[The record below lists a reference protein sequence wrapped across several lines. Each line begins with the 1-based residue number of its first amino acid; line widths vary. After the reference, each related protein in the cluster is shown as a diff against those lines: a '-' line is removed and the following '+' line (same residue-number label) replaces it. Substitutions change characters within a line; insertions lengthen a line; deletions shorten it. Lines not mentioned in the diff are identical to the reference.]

1 MTEFFESI
9 FPFGAF
15 FVIGFFAAAG
25 WVTFQFILKVIKN
38 YFKSPYEEGYNY
50 IIIEGTE
57 NTQYPEKYS
66 EGVFAWYEDDELKIS
81 EEYQIKNGGDP
92 MVFKKYLLKSDTVA
106 AKVNKNS

>member
-15 FVIGFFAAAG
+15 FLIGFLAASG
-25 WVTFQFILKVIKN
+25 WTTFQFILKVIKN

-57 NTQYPEKYS
+57 DTQYPEKYS

-81 EEYQIKNGGDP
+81 EDYQIKNGGDP
-92 MVFKKYLLKSDTVA
+92 IVFKKYLLQTTIE
-106 AKVNKNS
+106 NEN

>member
-1 MTEFFESI
+1 MNELFDSI
-9 FPFGAF
+9 FPTGAF
-15 FVIGFFAAAG
+15 FIIGFFIAAG
-25 WVTFQFILKVIKN
+25 WATFQYILKVTKN

-92 MVFKKYLLKSDTVA
+92 MVFKKYLLQSSVM
-106 AKVNKNS
+106 NKK

>member
-1 MTEFFESI
+1 MNELFDSI
-9 FPFGAF
+9 FPTGAF
-15 FVIGFFAAAG
+15 FLIGFFAAAG

-92 MVFKKYLLKSDTVA
+92 MVFKKYLLQSSVM
-106 AKVNKNS
+106 NKK